1 MKNFNFVIWL
11 VFLVFALLLG
21 ISLIGKNL
29 GITGQT
35 AGGITINNGT
45 VLSAIAAVFAIG
57 VLIVSGFQQTKAI
70 EKRSKADKI

>member
-35 AGGITINNGT
+35 SGGIAINNGT

-70 EKRSKADKI
+70 EKRSEENKT